1 MVYPDDHEVN
11 SQKELDHETEIDWEL
26 NADREFTQPE
36 HDQQEDQEDQEEEL
50 VPTEQERQ
58 NDVDSGLATTKRFVP
73 RGPTQMKKTWERTEL
88 ERTIIVVNEFGQPV
102 NKKSCELTHFM
113 GVLARSGKECP
124 LHKRWHKVRKST
136 KKDLLAIIKTK
147 FDIRGDADKWI
158 LQSIGK
164 KGMSEKNKRN
174 RQKRSLHPLIGKKSY
189 AQIREELKIQ
199 LGREPSRVDIFE
211 RSFSKADIINNF
223 EAVKQLEQMKELSKE
238 LPEGSLDEPG
248 PDDIYAQVR
257 GKAKHGQAEMYG
269 LGVRVS
275 DVWGEVRSRAAICQ
289 ENVKL
294 KAELQE
300 YKEHEKQKNVMTDNS
315 VVNHRA
321 STNNGIIT
329 NTPLQVGKE
338 VHPKSINNPTL
349 IVAKGRLRSLD
360 PLTVVGGVEI
370 GPGWGEVHVQVAIK
384 SDKIVIRPFELIT
397 TMIEATGV
405 AIAWPTSLL
414 SVVPLD

>member
-1 MVYPDDHEVN
+1 MTIEERTGDINADIDGHDTEMVYPDDHEVN
-11 SQKELDHETEIDWEL
+11 SQKELDLETEIDWEL

-36 HDQQEDQEDQEEEL
+36 HDQPKEDQEDQEEEL

-58 NDVDSGLATTKRFVP
+58 NDVDSG
-73 RGPTQMKKTWERTEL
+73 
-88 ERTIIVVNEFGQPV
+88 
-102 NKKSCELTHFM
+102 S
-113 GVLARSGKECP
+113 ARSGKECP
-124 LHKRWHKVRKST
+124 LHKRWHKVHKST

-147 FDIRGDADKWI
+147 VDIRGDDDKWI
-158 LQSIGK
+158 LQFIGK
-164 KGMSEKNKRN
+164 KVKSWRN
-174 RQKRSLHPLIGKKSY
+174 RLKKLHYDPSKSRHE
-189 AQIREELKIQ
+189 QLKSRPKIQ

-211 RSFSKADIINNF
+211 RSFSKADITNNF

-238 LPEGSLDEPG
+238 LPKGSLDEPG
-248 PDDIYAQVR
+248 PDDIYAKVR
-257 GKAKHGQAEMYG
+257 GTAKHGQAEMYG

-300 YKEHEKQKNVMTDNS
+300 YKEREKQKNVMTDYS
-315 VVNHRA
+315 VVNPHA

-338 VHPKSINNPTL
+338 VHLKSINNPTL

-370 GPGWGEVHVQVAIK
+370 GPGWVKYMFKLQ
-384 SDKIVIRPFELIT
+384 
-397 TMIEATGV
+397 
-405 AIAWPTSLL
+405 
-414 SVVPLD
+414 